1 MFELDFKCSPSQ
13 EQFNIRTDRRHTCLL
28 IELDGKLFFDLLQKA
43 LSRAFARRGLAGHST
58 KLCKRMKDGK
68 RPLRQFKT
76 RSLFSISPF
85 SSRQSRLASFAKE
98 WKMQRRNN
106 DKESS
111 VPFSWVSSK
120 LAGKISDRNWSESC
134 FGPCSFKNIW
144 AFRYF
149 EIPDDLIVSN

>member
-1 MFELDFKCSPSQ
+1 MLMEFSSICLNSIP
-13 EQFNIRTDRRHTCLL
+13 NVPRHQNNSTFVRNSTYTSHMSLF

-120 LAGKISDRNWSESC
+120 LAGKISDRN
-134 FGPCSFKNIW
+134 
-144 AFRYF
+144 
-149 EIPDDLIVSN
+149 